1 MYFCYRIFG
10 VDVFDYLGRYNS
22 GDFGRVRSAED
33 ESMRPANIELLNTD
47 LNGIEREVCGQ
58 VEEGPVARLL
68 LKDLQLVFLLANIYV
83 YIQIDGERKEMQ

>member
-1 MYFCYRIFG
+1 
-10 VDVFDYLGRYNS
+10 
-22 GDFGRVRSAED
+22 
-33 ESMRPANIELLNTD
+33 MRQANIEFLYTD
-47 LNGIEREVCGQ
+47 LIGIEREVCGQ